1 MVRKNQPSSSP
12 GFELELSSGLSHDA
26 IRTQL
31 NRILSSREFHATD
44 RIRDFLRF
52 VVEETLTGRA
62 DQLKGYT
69 IATQVFDRDKDFDAA
84 LDPVVRI
91 QAGRLRRSLERYYL
105 VAGESDP
112 VYIDIPKG
120 RYIPVFCEK
129 AAAADLSGTRTAM
142 GSKSHTPVGPS
153 VAVMP
158 IEDLTPGSNEGFFTV
173 GLAEDLIT
181 ELNRFQDI
189 VVIPCQRGIQGATSP
204 ADLERLCHS
213 TGAHFV
219 LGGTVR
225 RDAETAKV
233 SMQLIDATTKQQ
245 SWAKAFKHSLE
256 ANSLIRTQ
264 EEIARSVVATIAS
277 EYGIISQRLAA
288 ESRKKSPDDLS
299 TYEAMLRYH
308 SYQITPSPE
317 ASEACFAALRGAV
330 EREPEYGPTWSALA
344 TLYCQMYVFDVPGFD
359 DPLKTGLDCANR
371 GVFLEPGR
379 QLSRLILAYAYLLNN
394 QLDSFRAEAETTLA
408 LNPNNPYA
416 VGTAGY
422 MYTLIGE
429 FERGRLLLDRATAAN
444 PFHPSWFQDG
454 YFLDRFHHGDF
465 QTAYET
471 LQPREESAFWQP
483 TLVAAVLGKLGRKDQ
498 AAMHAARL
506 IERKPDF
513 CARAREL
520 FGRTIKVPSLVE
532 DLIDGLRRAGL
543 AIGAD

>member
-1 MVRKNQPSSSP
+1 MLFEWSSVVRKNQPSSSP
-12 GFELELSSGLSHDA
+12 GFELKLSSGLSHDA

-31 NRILSSREFHATD
+31 NQILASREFHATD

-52 VVEETLTGRA
+52 VVEETLAGRA

-69 IATQVFDRDKDFDAA
+69 VATQVFGRDKDFDAA
-84 LDPVVRI
+84 LDPIVRI

-112 VYIDIPKG
+112 VFIDIPKG

-129 AAAADLSGTRTAM
+129 AAAAEAP
-142 GSKSHTPVGPS
+142 KSHTPVGPS

-158 IEDLTPGSNEGFFTV
+158 LENLTPGTDEGFFTV
-173 GLAEDLIT
+173 GLAEELVT

-189 VVIPCQRGIQGATSP
+189 VVIPCQRARPGAGSP

-213 TGAHFV
+213 IGARFA

-233 SMQLIDATTKQQ
+233 SMHLIDATTKRQ

-277 EYGIISQRLAA
+277 EHGIISQRLAA
-288 ESRKKSPDDLS
+288 ESRKKSPDELS

-308 SYQITPSPE
+308 SYMIAPSPG

-344 TLYCQMYVFDVPGFD
+344 TLYCQMYVFDVPEFD
-359 DPLKTGLDCANR
+359 DPLETGLDCARR
-371 GVFLEPGR
+371 GVSLEPGR
-379 QLSRLILAYAYLLNN
+379 QLSRLILAYASLLNN
-394 QLDSFRAEAETTLA
+394 QLDSFRSEAETTLA

-416 VGTAGY
+416 VGTLGY
-422 MYTLIGE
+422 MHVLSGD
-429 FERGRLLLDRATAAN
+429 FERGRMLLDRATAAN
-444 PFHPSWFQDG
+444 PFHPSWF
-454 YFLDRFHHGDF
+454 LDAYYLDLFHHGDY
-465 QTAYET
+465 QNAYET
-471 LQPREESAFWQP
+471 VKSREKSDFWQP
-483 TLVAAVLGKLGRKDQ
+483 TLAAAVLGKIGREDK

-506 IERKPDF
+506 IESKPDF
-513 CARAREL
+513 CSNAREL
-520 FGRTIKVPSLVE
+520 LGRSIKVPSLVE
-532 DLIDGLRRAGL
+532 DLVDGLRRAGL
-543 AIGAD
+543 AIVGD

>member
-1 MVRKNQPSSSP
+1 MRKNQPSSSP
-12 GFELELSSGLSHDA
+12 GLELELSSGLSHDA

-52 VVEETLTGRA
+52 VVEETLAGRA

-69 IATQVFDRDKDFDAA
+69 IATQVFGRDKDFDAA

-112 VYIDIPKG
+112 VFIDIPKG

-129 AAAADLSGTRTAM
+129 VATAELFGASAAEA
-142 GSKSHTPVGPS
+142 SKSHTPVGPS
-153 VAVMP
+153 VAVLP
-158 IEDLTPGSNEGFFTV
+158 LENLTPGSDEGFFTV
-173 GLAEDLIT
+173 GLAEELVT
-181 ELNRFQDI
+181 ELNRFLDI
-189 VVIPCQRGIQGATSP
+189 VVIPCHRAMQGAASP

-213 TGAHFV
+213 LGVRFV
-219 LGGTVR
+219 LGGSVR

-233 SMQLIDATTKQQ
+233 SMHLIDATTKRQ
-245 SWAKAFKHSLE
+245 SWAKAFKHSRE
-256 ANSLIRTQ
+256 ANRLIRTQ

-277 EYGIISQRLAA
+277 EHGIISQRLAS
-288 ESRKKSPDDLS
+288 ESRKKSPDELS

-308 SYQITPSPE
+308 SYMIEPSPG
-317 ASEACFAALRGAV
+317 ASEACFAALRGAA

-359 DPLKTGLDCANR
+359 DPLETGLDYANR

-379 QLSRLILAYAYLLNN
+379 QLSRLILAYAYLLND
-394 QLDSFRAEAETTLA
+394 QLDLFRAEAETTLA

-416 VGTAGY
+416 VGTTGY
-422 MYTLIGE
+422 MYVLSGD
-429 FERGRLLLDRATAAN
+429 FEQGRSLLDRATAAN
-444 PFHPSWFQDG
+444 PFHPSWFQDA
-454 YFLDRFHHGDF
+454 YYLDRFHHGDF
-465 QTAYET
+465 QNAYET
-471 LQPREESAFWQP
+471 VKLCEESGVWQP
-483 TLVAAVLGKLGRKDQ
+483 ALAAAVLGKLGREDK

-513 CARAREL
+513 CAHAREL
-520 FGRTIKVPSLVE
+520 LGRSIKVPSLVE
-532 DLIDGLRRAGL
+532 DLVDGLRRAGL
-543 AIGAD
+543 AIVGD

>member
-1 MVRKNQPSSSP
+1 VVHKNQPSASR
-12 GFELELSSGLSHDA
+12 GFELEFSSGLSHDA

-31 NRILSSREFHATD
+31 NRIFLSREFHATD

-52 VVEETLTGRA
+52 VVEETLAGRA

-69 IATQVFDRDKDFDAA
+69 IATQVFGRDKDFDGA

-91 QAGRLRRSLERYYL
+91 QAGRLRRAMERYYL

-112 VYIDIPKG
+112 VFIDIPKG
-120 RYIPVFCEK
+120 SYIPVFSEK
-129 AAAADLSGTRTAM
+129 AAAAELLGAGAAE
-142 GSKSHTPVGPS
+142 GSLSHTPVGPT

-158 IEDLTPGSNEGFFTV
+158 LENLTPGSDEGFFTV
-173 GLAEDLIT
+173 GLAEELVT

-189 VVIPCQRGIQGATSP
+189 VVIPCQRAMQGAGSP
-204 ADLERLCHS
+204 AGLERLCHS
-213 TGAHFV
+213 VGARFM
-219 LGGTVR
+219 LGGTIR
-225 RDAETAKV
+225 RDEETAKV
-233 SMQLIDATTKQQ
+233 SMRLIDAKTKRQ

-256 ANSLIRTQ
+256 ASSLIRTQ

-277 EYGIISQRLAA
+277 DHGVISQRLAA
-288 ESRKKSPDDLS
+288 ESRKKSPDELS

-308 SYQITPSPE
+308 SYMIEPSPG

-344 TLYCQMYVFDVPGFD
+344 TLYCQMYVFDVPEFD
-359 DPLKTGLDCANR
+359 EPLETGLDYARR

-379 QLSRLILAYAYLLNN
+379 QLSRLILTYAYLLND
-394 QLDSFRAEAETTLA
+394 QLDAFKSEAETTLA
-408 LNPNNPYA
+408 LNSNNPYA
-416 VGTAGY
+416 VGTLGY
-422 MYTLIGE
+422 MYVLSGE

-444 PFHPSWFQDG
+444 PFHPSWFKDA
-454 YFLDRFHHGDF
+454 YYLDHFHHGDF
-465 QTAYET
+465 QKAYET
-471 LQPREESAFWQP
+471 VKSREESIFWQS
-483 TLVAAVLGKLGRKDQ
+483 TLAAAVLGKLGREDE

-520 FGRTIKVPSLVE
+520 LGRSIKVPSLVE
-532 DLIDGLRRAGL
+532 ELLDGLRRAGL
-543 AIGAD
+543 AIGGD